1 MEILNEFDAYQVALK
16 KVKLDEE
23 VMPFVRGKLLTENL
37 DIYAK
42 IQKLLGCKEFEPCH
56 RFLYDLDIENIDES
70 EASKVNNLYKLGCD
84 RGFFD
89 ENEVEESTE
98 EQKSDA
104 EKKDKTNECG
114 TGEVTVAPSLPA
126 KPIPASAA
134 STEAAPASA
143 FTVLYSAM
151 RDGQIKTG
159 EAFSNAINT
168 RSAKADV
175 ISKLERAGYSS
186 IQILAIEAGDPDAA
200 GCSNTYCKQP
210 DIKEADDREP
220 LSHAL
225 DPVGIKA
232 STANTASQDA
242 VAMSVVEK
250 DDASTDDSKTEDA
263 DKEDKDS
270 EADAENKKEEKVEEP
285 DEKLKDGS
293 DLTDGDKANLK
304 DSYKKAFK
312 ATMLKLKYDDK
323 CFDDLDL
330 QQKVDFFTEL
340 STAWKGKADPKEFM
354 SDKEVEALEKIVV
367 KR

>member
-1 MEILNEFDAYQVALK
+1 MEILNEFDTYQAALK
-16 KVKLDEE
+16 KVDLNEE
-23 VMPFVRGKLLTENL
+23 VMPFVRGKLLTENV

-89 ENEVEESTE
+89 ESDSEDKADETADKTE
-98 EQKSDA
+98 EQA
-104 EKKDKTNECG
+104 NECDAIA
-114 TGEVTVAPSLPA
+114 TPAPVQAVPA
-126 KPIPASAA
+126 IP
-134 STEAAPASA
+134 TTPTSA

-200 GCSNTYCKQP
+200 GCQNTYCKQP
-210 DIKEADDREP
+210 ALGEADDREP

-232 STANTASQDA
+232 STANSIGQDA
-242 VAMSVVEK
+242 VQISVVEGDEEK
-250 DDASTDDSKTEDA
+250 DAEETADKDA
-263 DKEDKDS
+263 DKTDDKADD
-270 EADAENKKEEKVEEP
+270 EAKKEEKAEEP
-285 DEKLKDGS
+285 DEKLS
-293 DLTDGDKANLK
+293 DDSGLSAGDKSNLK

-340 STAWKGKADPKEFM
+340 SNAWKGKADPKEFM
-354 SDKEVEALEKIVV
+354 SDKEVEALEKVVV

>member
-1 MEILNEFDAYQVALK
+1 MEILNEFDTYQAALK

-89 ENEVEESTE
+89 ENEDDESTE
-98 EQKSDA
+98 EQKSDT

-114 TGEVTVAPSLPA
+114 TSEVTVTPSLPA
-126 KPIPASAA
+126 TPAPVPASP
-134 STEAAPASA
+134 TSA

-210 DIKEADDREP
+210 DVKEADNREQ

-232 STANTASQDA
+232 STANTANQDA

-250 DDASTDDSKTEDA
+250 DDASADDSKIEDT

-270 EADAENKKEEKVEEP
+270 EADAENKKEEKAEEP

-340 STAWKGKADPKEFM
+340 SAAWKGKADPKEFM

>member
-1 MEILNEFDAYQVALK
+1 MEILNEFDTYQAALK

-89 ENEVEESTE
+89 ENEDDESTE

-104 EKKDKTNECG
+104 EMKDKTNECG
-114 TGEVTVAPSLPA
+114 TNEVTVATSLPA
-126 KPIPASAA
+126 TPAPIQASP
-134 STEAAPASA
+134 TSA

-210 DIKEADDREP
+210 DVKEADDREL

-232 STANTASQDA
+232 STANTAGQDT

-250 DDASTDDSKTEDA
+250 DDASTDDSKTDDT
-263 DKEDKDS
+263 DKEEDKDG
-270 EADAENKKEEKVEEP
+270 EADAENKKEEKAEEP

-340 STAWKGKADPKEFM
+340 SAAWKGKADPKEFM

>member
-1 MEILNEFDAYQVALK
+1 MEILNEFDTYQAALK

-23 VMPFVRGKLLTENL
+23 VMPFVRGKLLTENI
-37 DIYAK
+37 DIYAR

-89 ENEVEESTE
+89 ENEDEESTE
-98 EQKSDA
+98 EQQSNA
-104 EKKDKTNECG
+104 EKKDKTNECD
-114 TGEVTVAPSLPA
+114 TGEVTFAPSLPVTPA
-126 KPIPASAA
+126 PVPASP
-134 STEAAPASA
+134 TSA

-200 GCSNTYCKQP
+200 GCNNTYCKQP
-210 DIKEADDREP
+210 DVKEADDREP

-250 DDASTDDSKTEDA
+250 DDASTDDSKAEDA

-270 EADAENKKEEKVEEP
+270 EADAENKKEEKAEEP

>member
-1 MEILNEFDAYQVALK
+1 MEILNEFDMYQAALK

-89 ENEVEESTE
+89 ENEDEESTE

-114 TGEVTVAPSLPA
+114 TSEVTVTPSLPA
-126 KPIPASAA
+126 TPAPVPASP
-134 STEAAPASA
+134 TSA

-186 IQILAIEAGDPDAA
+186 IQILAIEAGDPDVA
-200 GCSNTYCKQP
+200 GCNNTYCKQP
-210 DIKEADDREP
+210 DVKEADDREL

-232 STANTASQDA
+232 STANTAGQDA

-250 DDASTDDSKTEDA
+250 DDASTDDSKTDDT

-270 EADAENKKEEKVEEP
+270 EADAENKKEEKAEEP

-304 DSYKKAFK
+304 DSYKKAFT

>member
-1 MEILNEFDAYQVALK
+1 MEILNEFDTYQAALK

-89 ENEVEESTE
+89 ENEDDESTE

-104 EKKDKTNECG
+104 EMKDKTNECG
-114 TGEVTVAPSLPA
+114 TNEVTVATTLPA
-126 KPIPASAA
+126 TPAPIQASP
-134 STEAAPASA
+134 TSA

-210 DIKEADDREP
+210 DVKEADDREL

-225 DPVGIKA
+225 DTVGIKA
-232 STANTASQDA
+232 STANTAGQDA

-250 DDASTDDSKTEDA
+250 DDASTDDSKTDDT
-263 DKEDKDS
+263 DKEEDKDS
-270 EADAENKKEEKVEEP
+270 EADAENKKEEKAEEP

-340 STAWKGKADPKEFM
+340 SAAWKGKADPKEFM

>member
-1 MEILNEFDAYQVALK
+1 MEILNEFDTYQAALK

-89 ENEVEESTE
+89 ENEDEESTE

-114 TGEVTVAPSLPA
+114 TGEVTFAPSLPVT
-126 KPIPASAA
+126 PAPV
-134 STEAAPASA
+134 PATPTSA

-210 DIKEADDREP
+210 DVKEADDREL

-232 STANTASQDA
+232 STANTAGQDT

-250 DDASTDDSKTEDA
+250 DDASTDDSKTDDT
-263 DKEDKDS
+263 DKEEDKDG
-270 EADAENKKEEKVEEP
+270 EADAENKKEEKAEEP

-340 STAWKGKADPKEFM
+340 SAAWKGKADPKEFM

>member
-1 MEILNEFDAYQVALK
+1 MEILNEFDTYQAALK

-89 ENEVEESTE
+89 ENEDDESTE

-104 EKKDKTNECG
+104 EMKDKTNECG
-114 TGEVTVAPSLPA
+114 TNEVTVATSLPA
-126 KPIPASAA
+126 TPAPVP
-134 STEAAPASA
+134 TVPTSA

-200 GCSNTYCKQP
+200 GCNNTYCKQP
-210 DIKEADDREP
+210 DVKEADDREP

-270 EADAENKKEEKVEEP
+270 EADAENKKEEKAEEP